1 MIYFNLIVDSWFL
14 IPLSNLFCFQL
25 SLFSPDDMTIERA
38 LEFWFRPEDILCVE
52 KSRLPC
58 ACLRKCLRGIFSC
71 TAMNNACLPM
81 NVSFLC
87 LPIAKKFILFNNELL
102 LTMLF
107 ESFPKGVVDL
117 IYTQSYSEANC
128 INEICSSLS
137 QYQFSVGI
145 KVSSLSQIMLTSCR
159 SSSGLVD
166 SRYVTF

>member
-14 IPLSNLFCFQL
+14 IPSFKSMCFQL

-38 LEFWFRPEDILCVE
+38 LEFWFPPEDILCVE

-58 ACLRKCLRGIFSC
+58 ACLRKCLRGIVSC

-87 LPIAKKFILFNNELL
+87 LPIAKKFILFTLSYYLL
-102 LTMLF
+102 CCLNPF
-107 ESFPKGVVDL
+107 QSGVVDL
-117 IYTQSYSEANC
+117 ICIQSYSGVNC

-137 QYQFSVGI
+137 QYQFPVGI
-145 KVSSLSQIMLTSCR
+145 KVSSPSQIMLTSCR

>member
-38 LEFWFRPEDILCVE
+38 LEFWFPPEDILCVE

-58 ACLRKCLRGIFSC
+58 ACLRKCLRGIVSC

-107 ESFPKGVVDL
+107 ESFPKWCCRFDM
-117 IYTQSYSEANC
+117 YSILQRGQLYQWNLFFSVTVS
-128 INEICSSLS
+128 ISSRHKSLFSLS
-137 QYQFSVGI
+137 NHAN
-145 KVSSLSQIMLTSCR
+145 LL
-159 SSSGLVD
+159 
-166 SRYVTF
+166 